1 LSSDPSLFPGTRQ
14 RVEAAA
20 PGGRRTSIVF
30 RSDTATTLRVPLP
43 GGTRTCVV
51 RFRVT
56 PTARPTNGDRRVL
69 GAHFNA
75 FDYRPA
81 G

>member
-1 LSSDPSLFPGTRQ
+1 LFPGIRQ
-14 RVEAAA
+14 QVEAAVR
-20 PGGRRTSIVF
+20 GGRRTSVVF
-30 RSDTATTLRVPLP
+30 RSDTATALRVPLP
-43 GGTRTCVV
+43 AGTKTCVV

-56 PTARPTNGDRRVL
+56 PTARPTTGDPRVL